1 MRQLGNILWHIP
13 FLGFLTSLFTFLIG
27 SILVLTVV
35 GAPLGL
41 GLIQLSKFLL
51 SPFTTSM
58 VDKKQLNVEQN
69 KYWKSYGLIIR
80 IIYFPFGLGL
90 AVTTIFQIVLLFI
103 SIIGIPV
110 AVILSKSLGTYF
122 NPVNKKCVPRAVS
135 KELEKRKAKD
145 QVDKYLGD
153 TN

>member
-13 FLGFLTSLFTFLIG
+13 FMGFLTALFTFLVG
-27 SILVLTVV
+27 SLLVLTVV

-51 SPFTTSM
+51 SPFTNSM
-58 VDKKQLNVEQN
+58 VNKKHLNVEQN
-69 KYWKSYGLIIR
+69 KSWKTYGHIVR
-80 IIYFPFGLGL
+80 IIYFPIGLFL
-90 AVTTIFQIVLLFI
+90 AIGTIFQIVLLFI
-103 SIIGIPV
+103 SIVGIPV

-135 KELEKRKAKD
+135 KELENRKAKD
-145 QVDKYLGD
+145 QVDEYLG
-153 TN
+153 TE